1 MENNSTLGMVLLAC
15 NRKTELLR
23 LVGAYFQEDEEE
35 KFDKKFAIFLF
46 YLFVVVDIWID
57 KYQLKVF
64 GKL

>member
-46 YLFVVVDIWID
+46 YLFVVVDI
-57 KYQLKVF
+57 
-64 GKL
+64 